1 MKRWRIVVGLIAT
14 AILILSSGL
23 HSILGWKAL
32 GAQLAAANV
41 PWDLVVGLRLG
52 WLFGGVAMLT
62 FGIITA
68 SIFIQRLRG
77 VNVSL
82 FPVMVLGVVYV
93 AFGAWA
99 LTLTGDPFFAIFIVP
114 GVLLLLASLPS
125 KRSE

>member
-1 MKRWRIVVGLIAT
+1 MKRWREVVGLIAT
-14 AILILSSGL
+14 AILILSSGA

-32 GAQLAAANV
+32 GAQLVAANV
-41 PWDLVVGLRLG
+41 PWDLVAALRFG

-77 VNVSL
+77 ANVSV
-82 FPVMVLGVVYV
+82 FPVMVLGVAYV

-99 LTLTGDPFFAIFIVP
+99 LTISGDPFFAIFIVP